1 MKQYLPLKKY
11 DVFQQFVY
19 GGIHRNDVVLKIRL
33 GLNTIVRSFN
43 PLELTE
49 RFIPNLNTF
58 FVERWCRLRGNL
70 LFYFKSRDHWS
81 EPAGVIIIEYC
92 TVEIDDTSLDST
104 YGLLLIFAGGQQVQ
118 QLATFT
124 EEERDSWL
132 AVLKCASY
140 RNMRSYLN
148 SLREKFHIQMA
159 NSQKHLHGIN
169 NNKDQ
174 HEGSKNLNNTSKQ
187 PVIDPGE
194 PPLME
199 MCLSCDNLLCDALGR
214 QPSSRLIIST
224 EVVEKNSNP
233 VFLRTTCFRPCEG
246 VSDATSLRVTAY
258 DLRERFTSTRSL
270 LGSADVGTIESIK
283 GSGRVR
289 LKLES
294 PNPEGRTAGF
304 ITLNAWSLITESHS
318 ASTDSTPSHN
328 PNKEIATC
336 CYDENK
342 KLQNPLHRRSLSL
355 PSNMPHTTRLPHQR
369 ALTLLHT
376 NPVIRTYRFHSG
388 LGGDISVQ
396 EIMAESKLCFSF
408 PQQLLSLWICE
419 EKELVH
425 EIAGLGELKP
435 PWEHLSNELARKKPF
450 AYSSMLILKPWRI
463 STTIKSSA
471 KSDVMHEFVPTNYHL
486 QRIWVENESLRK
498 ADFFDTST
506 VGSFTSF
513 GNKSPGLIKM
523 LKELKAPQKDSKSMV
538 LEKRKKTEGMFDIVE
553 EMLRKTKCLCSLLDQ
568 ALVEETF
575 QFLEENRVSIRPKEK
590 DEFSESVAEFMQRNK
605 LKIDLPLFCRPGS
618 SNISSNPNHVN
629 GGNPG
634 GLGNSNGSNN
644 GHGHGSNNNVRFETF
659 QTPTTEFVSK
669 ELRTP
674 EVDLFSPSD
683 SSAEFWRTY
692 SAYTSGYQS
701 VDRLS
706 DIDEFEESFKTG
718 SPMGI
723 NTPETP
729 SPVNSPLKIPSSRLS
744 NESSNF
750 IKVEQIEDEGIV
762 GDDEREEET
771 DEIYEAT
778 DETVIEVKME
788 KENSTEPEQA
798 SELLNDKSEQKISNN
813 NKDLVVDSP
822 SGLHYRAGDEPEPI
836 ELTHLNIEAA
846 MMCLAS
852 KIRVLCGKADS
863 PTLSSRTFRFKELDA
878 ARNIPKS
885 ESGGF
890 KIPDVPKPS
899 MMSEAQLESIDW
911 ASELRPSMRK
921 LRQGM
926 DALCKTA
933 RLVCSVLRLQQL
945 HEAVDLSRSIKHR
958 HFWCRA
964 PDLTFL
970 MVCMELGPLV
980 TFETLLSLHDKKTK
994 KQTDL
999 NSSSDE
1005 AKQNFIPILE
1015 YQTFPLPRVT
1025 GSRSALKVMLPVPD
1039 FVYTALP
1046 LDTIKNN
1053 TFSVTP
1059 VLFNIGIN
1067 ENASLAGQFCL
1078 NGPQEKNNLDNF
1090 KILSD
1095 FYRRFKT
1102 LSLPPKRMEGTR
1114 SKRNS
1119 SYTFE
1124 SEIDDLLSILKNEVH
1139 NKKNKNVEILHLASN
1154 ISRRL
1159 SGIRFTS
1166 CKSGKDRTGMSV
1178 TLEQVQILSRE
1189 YDLAQPEFQRALD
1202 VMRSE
1207 GTRIANAQK
1216 KHRTP

>member
-1 MKQYLPLKKY
+1 
-11 DVFQQFVY
+11 
-19 GGIHRNDVVLKIRL
+19 
-33 GLNTIVRSFN
+33 
-43 PLELTE
+43 
-49 RFIPNLNTF
+49 
-58 FVERWCRLRGNL
+58 
-70 LFYFKSRDHWS
+70 
-81 EPAGVIIIEYC
+81 
-92 TVEIDDTSLDST
+92 
-104 YGLLLIFAGGQQVQ
+104 
-118 QLATFT
+118 
-124 EEERDSWL
+124 
-132 AVLKCASY
+132 
-140 RNMRSYLN
+140 
-148 SLREKFHIQMA
+148 
-159 NSQKHLHGIN
+159 
-169 NNKDQ
+169 
-174 HEGSKNLNNTSKQ
+174 
-187 PVIDPGE
+187 
-194 PPLME
+194 
-199 MCLSCDNLLCDALGR
+199 
-214 QPSSRLIIST
+214 
-224 EVVEKNSNP
+224 
-233 VFLRTTCFRPCEG
+233 
-246 VSDATSLRVTAY
+246 
-258 DLRERFTSTRSL
+258 
-270 LGSADVGTIESIK
+270 
-283 GSGRVR
+283 
-289 LKLES
+289 
-294 PNPEGRTAGF
+294 
-304 ITLNAWSLITESHS
+304 
-318 ASTDSTPSHN
+318 
-328 PNKEIATC
+328 
-336 CYDENK
+336 
-342 KLQNPLHRRSLSL
+342 
-355 PSNMPHTTRLPHQR
+355 MPHTTRLPHQR

-435 PWEHLSNELARKKPF
+435 PWNTCQMNWLENHLHIIN
-450 AYSSMLILKPWRI
+450 AYTQALENIDNYKGPNYR
-463 STTIKSSA
+463 KSSA

-523 LKELKAPQKDSKSMV
+523 LKELKAPQKDSKAWCSQSDRLQMAEDTLTAV
-538 LEKRKKTEGMFDIVE
+538 RRVRRQVVDCMRTLMKAGKEKKTEGMFDIVE

-706 DIDEFEESFKTG
+706 DIDEFEESFKYLSVMDKTKHYYTLCRTG

-729 SPVNSPLKIPSSRLS
+729 SPVNSPLNIPSSRLS

-958 HFWCRA
+958 RDVCFSQALTSLLSALMARFWCRA

-980 TFETLLSLHDKKTK
+980 TFETLLSLHGEDVSIFNDMIVAVEDLRNVEFTLILVDKKTK

-1216 KHRTP
+1216 NIGHRSFAFNSLQLRTFPYQYKPPVGSYGSKES